1 MAELENIKIQQY
13 LKNIS
18 FNKLKSQHG
27 DEIPNMHLADWAS
40 KKLFIKPEQVEEL
53 LNDLNKLSL
62 KNQIG
67 HSPNLLQ
74 IQIVFQPLITLNFIP
89 NLQELFS
96 TAYFHGFLTMKEAE
110 KTLESCS
117 ENKFIFSLDS
127 ERLFERTDEPDDK
140 FILRFSQR
148 VKIWRTIPPWS
159 FAETIRQIG
168 PDQLFRSK
176 KLTFRHE
183 KILSTCNQFDEYNS
197 MHKVSYKTIAKDH
210 EKCQNSKLTCVK
222 SCQKSFLKPCNRSF
236 VFSLKLLSM
245 VAIAD
250 ATTYEKL
257 TKLEDEIPTEIF
269 TDFKKFTINS
279 KISKKIFC
287 NNIQNIF

>member
-1 MAELENIKIQQY
+1 MSDLKNIKIQQY
-13 LKNIS
+13 LENIS
-18 FNKLKSQHG
+18 FKKLKSQHG

-40 KKLFIKPEQVEEL
+40 KKFFIKPEQVEEL
-53 LNDLNKLSL
+53 LNDMNKLSL

-74 IQIVFQPLITLNFIP
+74 VQIVFQPPITLNFIP
-89 NLQELFS
+89 KLHELFS
-96 TAYFHGFLTMKEAE
+96 TAYFHGFLSMKEAE
-110 KTLESCS
+110 KTLELCS
-117 ENKFIFSLDS
+117 ENQFIFSLDS
-127 ERLFERTDEPDDK
+127 NRLFERTDETDDK
-140 FILRFSQR
+140 FILRFSQK
-148 VKIWRTIPPWS
+148 VKIWRTIPPWN
-159 FAETIRQIG
+159 FAETIRRIG

-210 EKCQNSKLTCVK
+210 EKCQNSELTCVK

-250 ATTYEKL
+250 ATTYGKL
-257 TKLEDEIPTEIF
+257 AKLQDEIPTEIF